1 MFQLRRFGETYRA
14 TFALEYVESFTLTR
28 ITYYT
33 FFAFELRTFAGY
45 IQRLKNVLNIHSKF
59 TIT

>member
-1 MFQLRRFGETYRA
+1 MFQLRRVGETYRA

-28 ITYYT
+28 ITL
-33 FFAFELRTFAGY
+33 FAFELRTFVGY